1 MPIINKIVC
10 KEILDDNGNL
20 SGAAASLVATTA
32 AVGTNILHDTVAE
45 TNKGAE
51 WVAAAQKFT
60 KKAARIVNE
69 LHKEAAELCRTQPVG
84 D

>member
-10 KEILDDNGNL
+10 KEILDDNGYRVVQNICAYR
-20 SGAAASLVATTA
+20 SGGSDQRSGCARQ
-32 AVGTNILHDTVAE
+32 VAE